1 MTPAP
6 DPRKRTGMTLAPKP
20 SPAYNADN
28 PFRALLGVV
37 VTDVAPGTATVV
49 IDPIASVLLQAR
61 GIVHGGVYATLVDCA
76 TGEALQ
82 TVMPTGHEGFTVDLN
97 LTYLRPVTGA
107 RLVAYG
113 RAVRCGRT
121 VGVATA
127 DIHDK
132 DGALVATGRATF
144 AVRPEGTQLR
154 ARPSRV
160 HQGPASTTKGPE
172 A

>member
-1 MTPAP
+1 MTREPE
-6 DPRKRTGMTLAPKP
+6 LAP
-20 SPAYNADN
+20 AHDTDN
-28 PFRALLGVV
+28 PFRELLGVV

-49 IDPIASVLLQAR
+49 IDPIAPVLLQAR
-61 GIVHGGVYATLVDCA
+61 GIVHGGVYATLIDCA

-82 TVMPTGHEGFTVDLN
+82 TVMPAGHEGFTIDLN

-160 HQGPASTTKGPE
+160 HRGPAPTTNGP
-172 A
+172 AT